1 MEWSLVLPELKENLL
16 KAGKEEGCIS
26 FDDLNE
32 LLPDDIKDPN
42 EIESIF
48 NFLGAHSIE
57 IVTVE
62 KSGEKRTLSGEV
74 WEKTDDSVLEGG
86 QEEDIIL
93 ADDDS
98 HEAEET
104 TTTYLREMGRFD
116 LLTPEEEA
124 KYSKTIRQGFE
135 AIISAIRG
143 DNSGVKEVQ
152 ILRERI
158 DLWEKRD
165 PTLKPKKQQL
175 NFMRYTVLSAAKK
188 YPEIRELFELQAK
201 LEAYSRSIE
210 VAKDTMIRANLRL
223 VVSIAKRY
231 MHQGLTLAD
240 LIQEG
245 NLGLMRAVFRFDY
258 TKGNKFSTYASWWI
272 RQAITRAILDKTRT
286 IRLPVHFLE
295 LRSQFF
301 KAFYALFKELGREP
315 TPLEISK
322 ATNLPMDKIL
332 SILEASREPISLETP
347 VGDDDSTLGDFLEN
361 QESQSPYDAVQT
373 RELSGRVNDILET
386 LSEREEKIIRLRF
399 GIGEKAEYT
408 LEEIGK
414 LFNVSR
420 ERIRQI
426 EKKALNRL
434 RHSSRRD
441 KLKFFID

>member
-1 MEWSLVLPELKENLL
+1 MQTELKENLL

-26 FDDLNE
+26 FNE
-32 LLPDDIKDPN
+32 LNKLLPEEIKDPAS
-42 EIESIF
+42 IEKVF
-48 NFLGAHSIE
+48 NFLGDHSIE
-57 IVTVE
+57 IVTQDG
-62 KSGEKRTLSGEV
+62 KDGEKRTLSGEV
-74 WEKTDDSVLEGG
+74 WTIPDGSDDGDFEDDPAVSA
-86 QEEDIIL
+86 QE
-93 ADDDS
+93 DDGHDG
-98 HEAEET
+98 EET

-116 LLTPEEEA
+116 LLTPDEEA

-135 AIISAIRG
+135 SIIEAIREEQ
-143 DNSGVKEVQ
+143 SGVKDLEL
-152 ILRERI
+152 LRTRI
-158 DLWEKRD
+158 ALWEKRD

-175 NFMRYTVLSAAKK
+175 NFMRYSVVSAAKK
-188 YPEIRELFELQAK
+188 YSDSRELIELQTK

-210 VAKDTMIRANLRL
+210 IAKDSMIRANLRL

-301 KAFYALFKELGREP
+301 KAFYALYKELGREP
-315 TPLEISK
+315 TPLEISQN
-322 ATNLPMDKIL
+322 TDLPMDKIL
-332 SILEASREPISLETP
+332 AILEASREPISLETP

-361 QESQSPYDAVQT
+361 QESQSPYEAVQN
-373 RELSGRVNDILET
+373 RELSGRVEEILST

-414 LFNVSR
+414 RFNVSR

-441 KLKFFID
+441 KLKFFLD

>member
-1 MEWSLVLPELKENLL
+1 MLVELKEKLL
-16 KAGKEEGCIS
+16 GAGKEEGCIS
-26 FDDLNE
+26 FTELNKI
-32 LLPDDIKDPN
+32 LPDEVNDPADI
-42 EIESIF
+42 ERVF
-48 NFLGAHSIE
+48 NFLADHNIE
-57 IVTVE
+57 IVTQE
-62 KSGEKRTLSGEV
+62 GKSGLKRTLSGE
-74 WEKTDDSVLEGG
+74 EFKL
-86 QEEDIIL
+86 
-93 ADDDS
+93 DDDS
-98 HEAEET
+98 DIDVQEDAAANAQPDEPHDAEET

-124 KYSKTIRQGFE
+124 KYSRTIRQGFE
-135 AIISAIRG
+135 SIIDAIRQ
-143 DNSGVKEVQ
+143 DESGTKDLE
-152 ILRERI
+152 LLCTRI
-158 DLWEKRD
+158 ALWEKRD

-175 NFMRYTVLSAAKK
+175 NFMRYSVTSAAKK
-188 YPEIRELFELQAK
+188 YSEIRALLDLQTK

-210 VAKDTMIRANLRL
+210 IAKDCMIRANLRL

-301 KAFYALFKELGREP
+301 KAFYALYKELGREP
-315 TPLEISK
+315 TPLEISQN
-322 ATNLPMDKIL
+322 TDLPMDKIL
-332 SILEASREPISLETP
+332 AILEASREPISLETP

-361 QESQSPYDAVQT
+361 QESQSPYEAVQN
-373 RELSGRVNDILET
+373 RELSGRVEEILST

-414 LFNVSR
+414 RFNVSR

-441 KLKFFID
+441 KLKFFLD